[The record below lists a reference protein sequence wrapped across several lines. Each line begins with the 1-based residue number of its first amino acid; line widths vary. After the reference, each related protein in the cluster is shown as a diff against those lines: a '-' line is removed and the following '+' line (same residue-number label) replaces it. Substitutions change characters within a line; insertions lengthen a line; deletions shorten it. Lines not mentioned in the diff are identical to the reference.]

1 MSPPPSSVRAVI
13 LRTSAYRE
21 ADLIVDLLTEERGRL
36 AVLAR
41 GARSSRRRFGGA
53 LEIGTRLT
61 ARLSA
66 SRGLPALADCDLDGV
81 LNAVRGDLQRIAHL
95 SYVLEIARI
104 FSKEGEADAPLF
116 GLVTSF
122 IGSLEAAAP
131 SDEALALWELATLA
145 HLGYGLRL
153 GACVVTGGP
162 ADAISLAA
170 GGAVSRQ
177 AAADAEPVPPG
188 ALAVLARLGRGDTQ
202 ARFADDDVYPV
213 RRALARTWA
222 RLAGRPLRSAPFLL
236 PPDPV

>member
-1 MSPPPSSVRAVI
+1 MAPTTVRALV
-13 LRTSAYRE
+13 LRASPYRD
-21 ADLIVDLLTEERGRL
+21 ADLVVDLLTAERGRV

-61 ARLSA
+61 ARITTA
-66 SRGLPALADCDLDGV
+66 RGMPALADCDLDGV
-81 LNAVRGDLQRIAHL
+81 LNATRTDLQRIAHL

-104 FSKEGEADAPLF
+104 FSKDGEADAALF
-116 GLVTSF
+116 GLVSGF
-122 IGSLEAAAP
+122 IDSLEQAP
-131 SDEALALWELATLA
+131 ASDEALALWELATLA

-153 GACVVTGGP
+153 GACLVTGGV
-162 ADAISLAA
+162 ADALSLGA
-170 GGAVSRQ
+170 GGAVARQ
-177 AAADAEPVPPG
+177 AASDAEPVPPAALG
-188 ALAVLARLGRGDTQ
+188 VLAALARGEVA
-202 ARFADDDVYPV
+202 ARFADEDVFLV